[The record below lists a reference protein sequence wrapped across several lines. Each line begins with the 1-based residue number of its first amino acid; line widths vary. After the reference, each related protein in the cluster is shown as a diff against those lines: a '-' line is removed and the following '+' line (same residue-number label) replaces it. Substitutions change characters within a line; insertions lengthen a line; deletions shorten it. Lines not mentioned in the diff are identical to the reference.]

1 MRFLQV
7 GLGYRSQA
15 FKQVISEMEDLTCVG
30 VVLRRDLSAAVP
42 VYTDLATAIADVQP
56 DFVLSFTPPHTT
68 GSVLRTCVE
77 AGVHV
82 LAETP
87 PAKTV
92 ADLDSLADFADSP
105 LVQIAEQYSLMPLHA
120 ACLEVARLGLIGEV
134 SQVQISSTQTYHA
147 MALIRAYLGVQPGPA
162 QVRAAR
168 FIAPLVNPLT
178 RAGWTGET
186 EPQEAACTIAS
197 VDFGEGKSGLYDF
210 TDNQTRNLL
219 RTRRLV
225 VRGSHGEISGDTVV
239 RLAGPALITTT
250 HMHRRQAGH
259 DLDLNGYSSTEITLS
274 DQVLWSNP
282 FPDKRW
288 NDDELAVATLVR
300 QMVAYV
306 ESRLGVS
313 GGMAA
318 PDAKHRT
325 TGTPNEASCQAAPA
339 PYPLA
344 QALYDTRLG
353 LALEQAVETDAP
365 VEVA

>member
-15 FKQVISEMEDLTCVG
+15 FKQVISEMDDLTCAG
-30 VVLRRDLSAAVP
+30 VVLRRNLSATVP
-42 VYTDLATAIADVQP
+42 VYTDLPTAIAEVKP

-68 GSVLRTCVE
+68 PTVLRTCVE

-92 ADLDSLADFADSP
+92 EDLDSLADIADSP
-105 LVQIAEQYSLMPLHA
+105 LAQVAEQYSLMPLHA
-120 ACLEVARLGLIGEV
+120 ACLDVVRRGLIGEV
-134 SQVQISSTQTYHA
+134 TQVQISSTQTYHA
-147 MALIRAYLGVQPGPA
+147 MALVRAYLGVESGPA
-162 QVRAAR
+162 QVRAAQ
-168 FIAPLVNPLT
+168 FSGPLMNPLT

-186 EPQEAACTIAS
+186 EPGEAACTIGT

-250 HMHRRQAGH
+250 HMHRRQTGH
-259 DLDLNGYSSTEITLS
+259 DLDLNGYSSTEITLG
-274 DQVLWSNP
+274 DEVLWSNP

-288 NDDELAVATLVR
+288 NDDEIAVATLIR

-306 ESRLGVS
+306 GGRLGAS
-313 GGMAA
+313 T
-318 PDAKHRT
+318 PD
-325 TGTPNEASCQAAPA
+325 APA
-339 PYPLA
+339 PYPLS
-344 QALYDTRLG
+344 QAMYDARLG
-353 LALEQAVETDAP
+353 LALAESVETDAP
-365 VEVA
+365 VSVG